1 MKKRRNISRMISYGS
16 IAACLVIAV
25 GVGVLFM
32 DNKSFEQDIDQIGNI
47 IAEENDNATA
57 GERNDIQEKPES
69 YVDVSMLL
77 ASNEGVEKQV
87 LEFACVE
94 VGEFPAI
101 YYKAA
106 SVKSSILKESIG
118 SKVEGTQNW
127 YKVSGHE
134 DLQYLISGDNNEYS
148 LWEFNSFQKV
158 NYAYKIETIEE
169 KSDDCTNQGNIQDE
183 AVAEGTEKNE
193 SAGKV
198 TSDAPVNEN
207 TYREVRDYSAE
218 LTDLQNRVSQVMMDK
233 ELPFV
238 ISSAILKNPDRLHVI
253 VKTKDEDMIAK
264 LKAFDTTGELLE
276 IEYSES
282 TPVKELLGSKGE

>member
-158 NYAYKIETIEE
+158 NYAYNDVLEIIYKIHSADDITEIIVEPANMDNTDEGKELQNEIGTIIITDYTDIETIYFVL
-169 KSDDCTNQGNIQDE
+169 SG
-183 AVAEGTEKNE
+183 
-193 SAGKV
+193 
-198 TSDAPVNEN
+198 
-207 TYREVRDYSAE
+207 
-218 LTDLQNRVSQVMMDK
+218 LTCYGL
-233 ELPFV
+233 
-238 ISSAILKNPDRLHVI
+238 IIGI
-253 VKTKDEDMIAK
+253 
-264 LKAFDTTGELLE
+264 
-276 IEYSES
+276 
-282 TPVKELLGSKGE
+282 

>member
-1 MKKRRNISRMISYGS
+1 MLWIDHWDMIGLADDSPSGMKNQ
-16 IAACLVIAV
+16 VIAGRYLTLV
-25 GVGVLFM
+25 TSHGIT
-32 DNKSFEQDIDQIGNI
+32 IDTLKFTGISGMFYEYGGI
-47 IAEENDNATA
+47 AFSALTAEEKSA
-57 GERNDIQEKPES
+57 
-69 YVDVSMLL
+69 
-77 ASNEGVEKQV
+77 VE
-87 LEFACVE
+87 E
-94 VGEFPAI
+94 
-101 YYKAA
+101 
-106 SVKSSILKESIG
+106 IL
-118 SKVEGTQNW
+118 
-127 YKVSGHE
+127 
-134 DLQYLISGDNNEYS
+134 
-148 LWEFNSFQKV
+148 
-158 NYAYKIETIEE
+158 KIETIEE